1 MNETYGVTCKFRL
14 SYVLALEPQ
23 SPDDGDARSMR
34 YADVLQR
41 LSDALEISQQQQLP
55 RVTTA
60 NIRSMLGEAHLEYG
74 HHSEAI
80 VPLEAARDDFR
91 KLVSSRNSLI
101 LTPLGPSLWK
111 P

>member
-1 MNETYGVTCKFRL
+1 
-14 SYVLALEPQ
+14 
-23 SPDDGDARSMR
+23 MR

-91 KLVSSRNSLI
+91 KLGLVPQFADIQLRLARAYGSHDRRTIRAALTRAGSS
-101 LTPLGPSLWK
+101 PS
-111 P
+111 PTFRPSSQ